1 MMIVLSAALSLVLT
15 GVFIQLATRRGW
27 GKSVRSDGPSSHLG
41 KAGTPTM
48 GGLAVLLAAAVM
60 AVVHGGLGS
69 TQVALLLVLLAS
81 GTLGLL
87 DDLAS
92 LRRKARRAMRLAE
105 QASAPEE
112 ATGMLARYRIL
123 GHIAIAAGFALW
135 AVGSG
140 HLTTG
145 IGWLDVVLY
154 TFVMVGS
161 INGFNFTDGLD
172 GLAGG
177 VSAIVLL
184 FFLGGVLA
192 VGAPFAAALLGA
204 LLGFLWYNAHPAR
217 VFMGGVG
224 AEAIGAVV
232 AALAIVQ
239 GHVFLLP
246 LIAIIPVL
254 EVLSVIVQVSYF
266 RATGGKRILKMSP
279 LHHHFEMVGLSET
292 KITARFWLVTAVAV
306 ALAMAIA
313 GTSPLSP

>member
-1 MMIVLSAALSLVLT
+1 MVIVLSAALSLVLT
-15 GVFIQLATRRGW
+15 GAFIQLATRRGW

-41 KAGTPTM
+41 KTGTPTM
-48 GGLAVLLAAAVM
+48 GGIAVLVATLVM
-60 AVVHGGLGS
+60 AVIYGGLGT
-69 TQVALLLVLLAS
+69 TQVALLLVLIAS
-81 GTLGLL
+81 ATLGFL

-92 LRRKARRAMRLAE
+92 LRRKALRAMRLADPD
-105 QASAPEE
+105 STTDE
-112 ATGMLARYRIL
+112 ATGMLARYRIF
-123 GHIAIAAGFALW
+123 GHIVIAAGFAIW
-135 AVGSG
+135 AVNAGFAAS
-140 HLTTG
+140 G
-145 IGWLDVVLY
+145 IGWLDIVLY
-154 TFVMVGS
+154 TFAMVGS
-161 INGFNFTDGLD
+161 INAFNFTDGLD

-184 FFLGGVLA
+184 FFLGGLVA
-192 VGAPFAAALLGA
+192 VGAPLAAALLGA

-266 RATGGKRILKMSP
+266 RATGGKRLLRMSP
-279 LHHHFEMVGLSET
+279 LHHHFELVGLSET

-313 GTSPLSP
+313 GINPLGS